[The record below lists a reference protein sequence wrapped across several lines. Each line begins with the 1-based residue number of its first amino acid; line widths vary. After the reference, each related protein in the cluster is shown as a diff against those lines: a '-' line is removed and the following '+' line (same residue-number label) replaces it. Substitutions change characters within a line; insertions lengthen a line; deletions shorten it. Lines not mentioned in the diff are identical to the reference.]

1 MSTPTPR
8 ASFQLG
14 ACDVS
19 LAKRGGTH
27 VLTIA
32 GIDDATAKRLGWL
45 LLTDDVVLSVPD
57 DSRVEEW
64 ESALQSRLDR
74 DEAAP

>member
-1 MSTPTPR
+1 MTATTQR

-14 ACDVS
+14 QCDVS
-19 LAKRGGTH
+19 LAKRGGQH

-32 GIDDATAKRLGWL
+32 GIDDETAHRLGWL

-57 DSRVEEW
+57 DSRVDEW
-64 ESALQSRLDR
+64 ESALQARLQR